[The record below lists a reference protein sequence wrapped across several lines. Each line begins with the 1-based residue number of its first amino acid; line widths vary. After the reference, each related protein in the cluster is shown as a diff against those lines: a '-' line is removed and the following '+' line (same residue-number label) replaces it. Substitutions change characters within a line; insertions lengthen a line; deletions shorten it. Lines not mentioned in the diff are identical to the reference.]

1 MSYRGV
7 SNWPP
12 IWTQG
17 TEKNRKIVRD
27 EVGILRYVHDVNPTS
42 NKIYLVIEYKRE
54 HYVGTLI
61 FDDLKFCH
69 QITALLK
76 QHIGRPIEEIGDL
89 DLSYTL

>member
-1 MSYRGV
+1 MTYRGV

-17 TEKNRKIVRD
+17 TEKSKKTARG
-27 EVGILRYVHDVNPTS
+27 EVGILRYVHDVNPAA
-42 NKIYLVIEYKRE
+42 NKIYLVIEYEKE

-61 FDDLKFCH
+61 FDDVKFCH
-69 QITALLK
+69 QMIDLLQ
-76 QHIGRPIEEIGDL
+76 QHIHRPIEEIGDI

>member
-17 TEKNRKIVRD
+17 TAKNRKIIKD
-27 EVGILRYVHDVNPTS
+27 EVGILTYVHDVNPES
-42 NKIYLVIEYKRE
+42 NKIYLVIQYEKE

-61 FDDLKFCH
+61 FDDVKLCH
-69 QITALLK
+69 QMTDLLR